1 MIYEYT
7 DPTEFDRFM
16 CISCDYVG
24 GDINEF
30 EAVPLSASRHEEW
43 ICKECA
49 DNADTDC
56 EDEEC
61 DVDIYHEDYCGKTA
75 KDMG

>member
-7 DPTEFDRFM
+7 DPTEFDRFL
-16 CISCDYVG
+16 CINCEYVG

-30 EAVPLSASRHEEW
+30 ERAYPHLKKCDDW

-61 DVDIYHEDYCGKTA
+61 DVDIYHVLRGL
-75 KDMG
+75 